1 MVKELEE
8 KNHLTESL
16 NKKLS
21 KITDQYLMG
30 NVMEEQ
36 ESQIKQ
42 LRSSLKRAEINLV
55 QSKQILANSIDVKL
69 EYEKIILSCLK
80 RSSIQPKV
88 MKIIQQV
95 N

>member
-88 MKIIQQV
+88 MKIIQKV

>member
-42 LRSSLKRAEINLV
+42 LRSSLKRAELNLV

-88 MKIIQQV
+88 MKIIQKV